1 MWASAGLHKTK
12 VAITARLVRSYV
24 SFWMPNAWS
33 PCIALEQTVQ
43 VDVQVFGCMM
53 LKAVAD
59 QVAESEKLS
68 ASQSLQDPLLIHL
81 VTYLIL

>member
-1 MWASAGLHKTK
+1 MPE
-12 VAITARLVRSYV
+12 VRALP
-24 SFWMPNAWS
+24 WN
-33 PCIALEQTVQ
+33 ILEQTVQ

-81 VTYLIL
+81 VTYLIHLDSVV